1 VEIWIPYGG
10 TEVRVG
16 VPTENLVGLA
26 EPKAT
31 GTLNNLRY
39 EISQAISDPIG
50 VAPLSQLVSRNDQV
64 ALVVDLPPSS
74 VSFQVVDSLILE
86 LCNLVESQSLTV
98 FWTHAQDWLQAEE
111 GTDCGI
117 TRGFKV
123 ADLTSPSIQTV
134 PINGSLGAKEIKINK
149 ELADAAIKI
158 LIGRTGFDPIWGYT
172 GGATALLNV
181 IDDDTRAQLYRQ
193 AVKSYLEKGSDQTN
207 EENRMKSLVSSLD
220 PCLTLN
226 IVTTTSGDV
235 IKLFAGSFEES
246 SVASTKFFDDLYRI
260 GFDKSPNVLIVGA
273 GGRPYDQTL
282 SAALNSALLNR
293 DALKKGG
300 AMILVAECM
309 GGYGDKT
316 FLQWMSKGE
325 EAKQIK
331 SSLKKGFEI
340 GAEKAYFLTELL
352 EEFRV
357 YLVSV
362 MPDYYAR
369 KIFKLKTSRTVDD
382 ALQSSLRIMGK
393 DSGIA
398 VVPYGT
404 LTRTC
409 IRAGA

>member
-1 VEIWIPYGG
+1 MEIWIPYGG

-39 EISQAISDPIG
+39 EISQAISNPIG

-74 VSFQVVDSLILE
+74 VSFQIVDSLILE
-86 LCNLVESQSLTV
+86 SSNLVESESLTV
-98 FWTHAQDWLQAEE
+98 FWTHAQDWLQAEK
-111 GTDCGI
+111 GTGDGI

-123 ADLTSPSIQTV
+123 ADLTSPSIQSV
-134 PINGSLGAKEIKINK
+134 PINDSLGAKEIKVNK
-149 ELADAAIKI
+149 ELADSAIKI
-158 LIGRTGFDPIWGYT
+158 LIGRTGFDAIWGYT
-172 GGATALLNV
+172 GGATALLDM
-181 IDDDTRAQLYRQ
+181 IDDDTRAQFYRQ

-207 EENRMKSLVSSLD
+207 EATNRLRSLASSLD

-235 IKLFAGSFEES
+235 IKLFAGTFEES

-260 GFDKSPNVLIVGA
+260 GFDKRADVLIVGA
-273 GGRPYDQTL
+273 GGRPYDETL
-282 SAALNSALLNR
+282 STALDSALLNR
-293 DALKKGG
+293 DVLKKGG

-331 SSLKKGFEI
+331 SALKKDFEI
-340 GAEKAYFLTELL
+340 GQ
-352 EEFRV
+352 
-357 YLVSV
+357 
-362 MPDYYAR
+362 R
-369 KIFKLKTSRTVDD
+369 KRTF
-382 ALQSSLRIMGK
+382 
-393 DSGIA
+393 
-398 VVPYGT
+398 
-404 LTRTC
+404 
-409 IRAGA
+409 